1 MIEVA
6 IVGALL
12 SLVFLVAVVYVRDI
26 LGPGR
31 AAAPVASVPRDQA
44 PEYRV
49 GSILLVLWGGDTCE
63 ERGFDNLTG
72 HVISDGF
79 INCDKRLAARGTMA
93 MAALHTKARLRAIS
107 TAFKK

>member
-12 SLVFLVAVVYVRDI
+12 SLVFLVAIVYVRDI
-26 LGPGR
+26 LGSGR
-31 AAAPVASVPRDQA
+31 APAVASVQRDQA

-49 GSILLVLWGGDTCE
+49 GSILLVLWDGDTCE

-72 HVISDGF
+72 HVISDSF
-79 INCDKRLAARGTMA
+79 VNCDKRLAPRGTMA